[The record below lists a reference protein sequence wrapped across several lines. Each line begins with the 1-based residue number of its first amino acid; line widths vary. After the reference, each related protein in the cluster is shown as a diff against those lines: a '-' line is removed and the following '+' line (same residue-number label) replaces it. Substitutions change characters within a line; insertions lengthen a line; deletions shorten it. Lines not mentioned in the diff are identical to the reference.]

1 MHQGVL
7 LAALNSLK
15 RDIKRVTQKVLTQTL
30 RKLERDGLVSRTVHA
45 TAPVTV
51 EYALTPLGQTLTD
64 TVSALTHWAELNM
77 DAVLAAQTA
86 YDSAAQQAAAQAASV
101 HRMGARPALSP
112 TSAA

>member
-1 MHQGVL
+1 M
-7 LAALNSLK
+7 
-15 RDIKRVTQKVLTQTL
+15 LTQTL

-86 YDSAAQQAAAQAASV
+86 YDSAAQQAAVQAASV